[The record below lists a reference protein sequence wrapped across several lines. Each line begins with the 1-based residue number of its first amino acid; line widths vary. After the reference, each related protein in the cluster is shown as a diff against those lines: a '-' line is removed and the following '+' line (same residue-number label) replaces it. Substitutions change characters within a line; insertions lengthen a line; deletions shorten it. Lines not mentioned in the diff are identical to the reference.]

1 MSRVLRLLV
10 MLACL
15 FAVPPSWASPP
26 DFHLQVV
33 PAIVYKIDDL
43 NSGSIGTSSF
53 VFDIAVICSTDC
65 SLTPVSAS
73 VELSN
78 GRFTVERQDWTTEML
93 AKIRRVNYRVLPD
106 TPVWSPKRVL
116 TLPEAFDLHFYC
128 L

>member
-1 MSRVLRLLV
+1 MSRAWLLLLV
-10 MLACL
+10 LACL
-15 FAVPPSWASPP
+15 FAVQPLWARQP
-26 DFHLQVV
+26 DFYLRVV
-33 PAIVYKIDDL
+33 PAIVYKVDDPG
-43 NSGSIGTSSF
+43 NSGTSSF

-93 AKIRRVNYRVLPD
+93 AKIKRVNYRVLPD

-116 TLPEAFDLHFYC
+116 TL
-128 L
+128 